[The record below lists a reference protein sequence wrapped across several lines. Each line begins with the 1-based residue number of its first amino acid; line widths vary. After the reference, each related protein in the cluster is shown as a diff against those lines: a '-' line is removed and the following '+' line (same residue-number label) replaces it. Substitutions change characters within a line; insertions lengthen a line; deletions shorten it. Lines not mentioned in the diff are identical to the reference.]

1 MDSNA
6 AFDEL
11 TDRELW
17 RQTLAGERNAFGALF
32 ARHANAVNVYCFRR
46 VASWS
51 AAEDLVSVVFLEA
64 WRSRDR
70 LTVEGESALPLL
82 YGIAL
87 RVTAKHHRSLIRYRA
102 ALHRLPES
110 LHEPDPADDI
120 AARIDD
126 ERRMRA
132 VRELL
137 SVLPRWERDV
147 VELCVFAELDYAAA
161 AVALGVPIGTV
172 RSRLSRARARLSAL
186 SPATLTLPVTT
197 RLPETE
203 A

>member
-1 MDSNA
+1 MDGNGD
-6 AFDEL
+6 FDQL
-11 TDRELW
+11 ADCELW
-17 RQTLAGERNAFGALF
+17 QRAVAGEDRAFGALF

-64 WRSRDR
+64 WRCRDR

-82 YGIAL
+82 YGIA
-87 RVTAKHHRSLIRYRA
+87 RRTTAKHHRSLIRYRA
-102 ALHRLPES
+102 ALRRLPAA

-120 AARIDD
+120 AGRIDD

-132 VRELL
+132 VRDLL
-137 SVLPRWERDV
+137 SVLPRRERDV
-147 VELCVFAELDYAAA
+147 VELFIFSELDYAAA
-161 AVALGVPIGTV
+161 AVALGVPVGTV

-186 SPATLTLPVTT
+186 GSAAYAVPAGIPLPGA
-197 RLPETE
+197 E